1 MHIQNILIEHLLVQ
15 IIDFNELTIK
25 DQRNKQYS
33 MEYEIVL
40 RWLLIITARNYNAI
54 NINKITPQW

>member
-40 RWLLIITARNYNAI
+40 R
-54 NINKITPQW
+54 

>member
-40 RWLLIITARNYNAI
+40 RWLLLIITRNYNAI
-54 NINKITPQW
+54 NINKITSQW